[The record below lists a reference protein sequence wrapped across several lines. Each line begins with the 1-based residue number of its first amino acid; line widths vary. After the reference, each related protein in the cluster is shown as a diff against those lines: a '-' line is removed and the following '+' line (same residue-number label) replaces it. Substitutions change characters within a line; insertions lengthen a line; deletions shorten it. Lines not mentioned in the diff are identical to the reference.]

1 MKFKFKK
8 AVALLSAACLV
19 AVSNVTAIPAAAAN
33 HSRVGVHDPSI
44 IKLEDDS
51 YYIIGSHLAAARSS
65 DLGSWSFTANSQAG
79 TKNTTFFK
87 DIYTDLAV
95 PASWSSPSN
104 PNYDLSGNLWAPDIV
119 YNEEMGKY
127 CMYLSVN
134 GDNWKSSI
142 VLCTADNIDGPY
154 KYVDTV
160 VYSGFDNSDTFS
172 YKKTDVEKVLG
183 SNPDISRYLT
193 NGSWNANYGTNAI
206 DPAVFYDES
215 GALWMIYG
223 SWFGGLFMLELD
235 EKTGLRDYNVK
246 YSTVTDA
253 SDAYMGIKA
262 AGGHWVS
269 GEGPYIEYMEDP
281 QTGKGYYYLF
291 VSYGCFNNDGGY
303 NMRIFR
309 SEYPAGPYVDQNG
322 NSAIYKKGGNNI
334 GGNIGMRLMSNYKWN
349 CNDRP
354 NKAQGH
360 NSVLMDEDG
369 KLFVIYHNKFDDQ
382 YGFHEVRVHQ
392 LIMNEDGWPVATPYE
407 YVPGEKI
414 SETGHTMEAVTGE
427 YEFIF
432 HQLSQKI
439 VDDQVT
445 SGNNAEV
452 EYSQNI
458 KLNADGTVTGDIN
471 GTWSMKNGSPE
482 MSITYGGVTYK
493 GSFIV
498 QADESADMIQKMTFT
513 ATGNNTCVW
522 GSKKTAYD
530 IKTDL
535 ADVTKD
541 TSKLVYNADTVQGT
555 GSAVKI
561 GNTQLLS
568 GVSYTIR
575 NKNSGLPIDLADGST
590 QDGTDIRQWE
600 DIGGSAQEWRITA
613 KDNGYC
619 VIQSMNDEGKCIAVA
634 ENSADDGIN
643 IELQTYTG
651 ADNQLWK
658 LLQDGAFYGIVSKC
672 SGDKAGLDVFEWSIE
687 SGGNIN
693 QWNYWGG
700 ACQQWS
706 IIPVYPQVNSGK
718 YTIRN
723 LNSGLFIAR
732 DNGNAEQSR
741 EMVWD
746 ITRNND
752 GTYTLADESGK
763 LLTVENGSADDGANM
778 YLDDAKNDN
787 SQKFTL
793 YCNGDGSYSIM
804 SAASGSKSCADV
816 YGISLD
822 DGANICQWNYWG
834 GDGQKFIIEPAFVEK
849 TVEPTEP
856 TQPTEP
862 FTEPTEP
869 TTEQET
875 TEPTNEPFKI
885 VGDVNADGKFS
896 VADIVMIQKWLVKA
910 GELTDKNAADVT
922 ADGKINIFDLVYL
935 KRLV

>member
-1 MKFKFKK
+1 MKFKKIL
-8 AVALLSAACLV
+8 AALSAACITLV
-19 AVSNVTAIPAAAAN
+19 SAASMPANGAN

-44 IKLEDDS
+44 VKLSDGS
-51 YYIIGSHLAAARSS
+51 YYIMGSHLAAARSN
-65 DLGSWSFTANSQAG
+65 DLGSWTFTANSQAG
-79 TKNTTFFK
+79 TKNTTFFN

-104 PNYDLSGNLWAPDIV
+104 ANYDLSGNLWAPDVI
-119 YNEEMGKY
+119 YNEKMGKY

-154 KYVDTV
+154 KYVDTI
-160 VYSGFDNSDTFS
+160 VYSGFDNTDTFS

-183 SNPDISRYLT
+183 SNPDISRYLV
-193 NGSWNANYGTNAI
+193 NGSWNADYGTNAI
-206 DPAVFYDES
+206 DPAVFYDEN

-235 EKTGLRDYNVK
+235 ENTGLRDYNVK
-246 YSTVTDA
+246 YDTVADK

-309 SEYPAGPYVDQNG
+309 SENPTGPYVDQNG
-322 NSAIYKKGGNNI
+322 NSAIYTKGGNNI
-334 GGNIGMRLMSNYKWN
+334 GGTVGMRLMSNYKWN

-360 NSVLMDEDG
+360 NSVLMDDDG
-369 KLFVIYHNKFDDQ
+369 KLYVIYHNKFDDQ

-392 LIMNEDGWPVATPYE
+392 LIMNEDGWPVATPFE

-414 SETGHTMEAVTGE
+414 SEIGHSMEAVTGE

-432 HQLSQKI
+432 HQLNQKI

-445 SGNNAEV
+445 SGANAEV

-458 KLNADGTVTGDIN
+458 TLNADGTVSGDIT

-482 MSITYGGVTYK
+482 MSVAYGGVTYK
-493 GSFIV
+493 GSFMV

-522 GSKKTAYD
+522 GCKKTAYD
-530 IKTDL
+530 IKKDL
-535 ADVTKD
+535 PDVTKD
-541 TSKLVYNADTVQGT
+541 TSKLVYNAQKAQGT
-555 GSAVKI
+555 GNSVKI
-561 GNTQLLS
+561 GNTKLLS

-575 NKNSGLPIDLADGST
+575 NKNSGLPIDLTDGST
-590 QDGTDIRQWE
+590 ADGTNIQQWA
-600 DIGGSAQEWRITA
+600 DIGGFAQEWRITA

-619 VIQSMNDEGKCIAVA
+619 VIQSMNDESKCIAVA
-634 ENSADDGIN
+634 DNSAENGIN
-643 IELQTYTG
+643 VELQSYTG

-658 LLQDGAFYGIVSKC
+658 LVQDGAFYGIVSKC
-672 SGDKAGLDVFEWSIE
+672 SGDKAGLDVFEWSTE

-693 QWNYWGG
+693 QWEYWGG

-706 IIPVYPQVNSGK
+706 ITPVYPQVNTGK
-718 YTIRN
+718 YTIKN
-723 LNSGLFIAR
+723 LNSGHFVA
-732 DNGNAEQSR
+732 GNNSNVEQGDKA
-741 EMVWD
+741 VWD
-746 ITRNND
+746 ITRNDD
-752 GTYTLADESGK
+752 GSYTLAYENGK
-763 LLTVENGSADDGANM
+763 LLTVEDGSAADGAN
-778 YLDDAKNDN
+778 LILADASGSE

-793 YCNGDGSYSIM
+793 HCNDDGSYSVM
-804 SAASGSKSCADV
+804 SVVSGSTACADIFE
-816 YGISLD
+816 ISLEK
-822 DGANICQWNYWG
+822 GANICQWSYWG
-834 GDGQKFIIEPAFVEK
+834 GDGQKFIIEPVSVES
-849 TVEPTEP
+849 TEIPTEP
-856 TQPTEP
+856 ATTATEAPTEPVQTTSTEVTQPTDEP
-862 FTEPTEP
+862 I
-869 TTEQET
+869 
-875 TEPTNEPFKI
+875 KI
-885 VGDVNADGKFS
+885 IGDVNADKKFNI
-896 VADIVMIQKWLVKA
+896 ADVVMLQKWLVGA
-910 GELTDKNAADVT
+910 GELTDGDAADLSL
-922 ADGKINIFDLVYL
+922 DGKINVFDLVYI
-935 KRLV
+935 KRLISGK